1 MQRPRPRLRLRLLSG
16 APLRAGRVRELAA
29 LVGLF
34 LAALT
39 LRLVARIT
47 YDEDIDALRFALGV
61 ERFDVTELRPH
72 APFYPVY
79 VAVAKI
85 VALGS
90 SPRTALGIVNAV
102 AGSVVVVAIALLARE
117 VIGRR
122 GAVLA
127 GAMALASPFL
137 WLTSQKLLS
146 DMAGTAFTTV
156 AIWMCVRARASLHDE
171 HAPGRAARWRTAA
184 LITLGVGLGVRLS
197 YFPIALACLGVVVW
211 QERLGWRGFLA
222 RARDLAAGVMLWL
235 IPLVILARPRPLV
248 AVLWVQGVG
257 HFTRWGGSAI
267 TVPSPLDRLH
277 GIVWGA
283 WANVLGGAWLD
294 APPLR
299 WIAAPILAALVIAAA
314 TRVRGLSRRQPEL
327 AAAAAAY
334 FLWAALGQN
343 IAYKPRHLLPLAP
356 LMIVALAAVADRI
369 VARYRPAIA
378 AVALL
383 VVQWLVDG
391 AALVRAHLDPS
402 PAAAIVLHLRQT
414 CGARPVLT
422 RELGRMIAEGAPAC
436 SIAQPRDEAELL
448 RAVLAA
454 KTEGTLITSE
464 ALPAAARRELITR
477 GYTLRVAFARP
488 RSRYVD
494 SLWHELALLEVS
506 PQPP

>member
-1 MQRPRPRLRLRLLSG
+1 MLR
-16 APLRAGRVRELAA
+16 GRVA

-34 LAALT
+34 VAALV

-79 VAVAKI
+79 VAAAKI

-90 SPRTALGIVNAV
+90 SPRAALGIVNAA
-102 AGSVVVVAIALLARE
+102 AGAVVVVAIALLARE
-117 VIGRR
+117 VTGRR
-122 GAVLA
+122 GAVIA
-127 GAMALASPFL
+127 GALALASPFL

-156 AIWMCVRARASLHDE
+156 ALWMCVRAGSLHDAR
-171 HAPGRAARWRTAA
+171 APSRAARWRTAA

-211 QERLGWRGFLA
+211 QERLGWRGLLA
-222 RARDLAAGVMLWL
+222 RASDLAAGIMLWL
-235 IPLVILARPRPLV
+235 IPLVIIARPRPLV

-277 GIVWGA
+277 GVVWGA

-299 WIAAPILAALVIAAA
+299 WITAPILAALVIAAA

-356 LMIVALAAVADRI
+356 LMIVALAAAADRI
-369 VARYRPAIA
+369 VARSRPAIA

-383 VVQWLVDG
+383 VVQWLADG

-402 PAAAIVLHLRQT
+402 PAAAIVLHLRQA

-422 RELGRMIAEGAPAC
+422 RELGRMITEGAPAC

-448 RAVLAA
+448 RAALAA
-454 KTEGTLITSE
+454 KTDGTLITSE

-477 GYTLRVAFARP
+477 GHTLRVAFARP

-494 SLWHELALLEVS
+494 SLWYELTLLEIS
-506 PQPP
+506 PPSP